1 MDFIGSILL
10 RAIDIYQ
17 IIILVSVVLSWIDR
31 YGEMGVTKFIK
42 QLTDPYLNRLKVI
55 VPVGGMYF
63 DLSPIIGLLL
73 LDVIRQII
81 VKIFWG
87 F

>member
-1 MDFIGSILL
+1 MDVIGNILL
-10 RAIDIYQ
+10 KVIDIYQ

-31 YGEMGVTKFIK
+31 YGEMGVTKFIR
-42 QLTDPYLNRLKVI
+42 QLTDPYLNKLKVI

-63 DLSPIIGLLL
+63 DLLPIIGLLL
-73 LDVIRQII
+73 LGLIRQIV

>member
-1 MDFIGSILL
+1 MYFIGNILL
-10 RAIDIYQ
+10 KIIYVYQ
-17 IIILVSVVLSWIDR
+17 TIILISVVLSWIDK
-31 YGEMGVTKFIK
+31 YSEMGITKFIK
-42 QLTDPYLNRLKVI
+42 QLTDPYLNRLRIV

-73 LDVIRQII
+73 LGLVREI
-81 VKIFWG
+81 VVRIFFG

>member
-1 MDFIGSILL
+1 MYFIRDILL
-10 RAIDIYQ
+10 KTIDIYQ

-31 YGEMGVTKFIK
+31 YGEMGVTKFVR
-42 QLTDPYLNRLKVI
+42 QLTDPYLNKLKVI

-73 LDVIRQII
+73 LGLIRQIV

>member
-73 LDVIRQII
+73 LGVIRQII

>member
-1 MDFIGSILL
+1 MDYIGNILL
-10 RAIDIYQ
+10 RVIDIYQ
-17 IIILVSVVLSWIDR
+17 IIILASVVLSWIDR
-31 YGEMGVTKFIK
+31 YGEMGVTKFVR
-42 QLTDPYLNRLKVI
+42 QLTDPYLNKLKVI

-73 LDVIRQII
+73 LGLIRQIV

>member
-1 MDFIGSILL
+1 MYFIGEILL
-10 RAIDIYQ
+10 RVIDIYQ

-31 YGEMGVTKFIK
+31 YGEMGVTKFVR
-42 QLTDPYLNRLKVI
+42 QLTDPYLNKLKVI

-63 DLSPIIGLLL
+63 DLAPIIGIILLRL
-73 LDVIRQII
+73 ISEII
-81 VKIFWG
+81 YRIFSG

>member
-1 MDFIGSILL
+1 MDVIGNILL
-10 RAIDIYQ
+10 KVIDIYQ

-31 YGEMGVTKFIK
+31 YGEMGVTKFVR
-42 QLTDPYLNRLKVI
+42 QLTDPYLNKLKVI

-73 LDVIRQII
+73 LGLIRQIV

>member
-1 MDFIGSILL
+1 MFFIGNILL
-10 RAIDIYQ
+10 KVIYIYQ
-17 IIILVSVVLSWIDR
+17 IIILASVVLSWIDR
-31 YGEMGVTKFIK
+31 YGEMVVTKFIRK
-42 QLTDPYLNRLKVI
+42 LTDPYLKKLKVI

-73 LDVIRQII
+73 LGVIREI
-81 VKIFWG
+81 VVRIFFG

>member
-1 MDFIGSILL
+1 MYFIGNILL
-10 RAIDIYQ
+10 RVIDIYQ

-31 YGEMGVTKFIK
+31 YGEMGVTKFIR
-42 QLTDPYLNRLKVI
+42 QLTDPYLNKLKVI

-73 LDVIRQII
+73 LGLIRQIV

>member
-1 MDFIGSILL
+1 MFFIGNILL
-10 RAIDIYQ
+10 KVIYIYQ
-17 IIILVSVVLSWIDR
+17 IIILASVVLSWIDR
-31 YGEMGVTKFIK
+31 YGEMSITKFIR
-42 QLTDPYLNRLKVI
+42 QLTDPYLNKLKVI

-73 LDVIRQII
+73 LGVIREI
-81 VKIFWG
+81 VVRIFFG

>member
-1 MDFIGSILL
+1 MYFIGNILL
-10 RAIDIYQ
+10 KAIDIYQ
-17 IIILVSVVLSWIDR
+17 IIILVSVVLSWVDR

-42 QLTDPYLNRLKVI
+42 QLTDPYLNKLKVI
-55 VPVGGMYF
+55 IPVGGMYF

-73 LDVIRQII
+73 LGLIRQIV

>member
-1 MDFIGSILL
+1 MYFIGDIL
-10 RAIDIYQ
+10 IKVINIYE
-17 IIILVSVVLSWIDR
+17 ILILVSVVLSWVDR
-31 YGEMGVTKFIK
+31 YGEMGVTKFVR
-42 QLTDPYLNRLKVI
+42 QLTDPYLNKLKVI

-73 LDVIRQII
+73 LGLIRQIV

>member
-1 MDFIGSILL
+1 MYFIGNILL
-10 RAIDIYQ
+10 KAIDIYQ

-31 YGEMGVTKFIK
+31 YGEMGITKFIK
-42 QLTDPYLNRLKVI
+42 QLTDPYLGRLKII

-73 LDVIRQII
+73 LGLIRQIV
-81 VKIFWG
+81 VKIFFG